1 MKQKY
6 HHYTLWED
14 YINGMWRVVD
24 KEKEE
29 EFLRKAIT
37 FTGNAELY
45 GKYMLRVIKEWPISC
60 EVNFTNP
67 STNHQAWIGHAA
79 CCIAMNCPE
88 YITRQAWGHL
98 TELQQQKAN
107 FKADQAISSWK
118 HGSSEHQW
126 W

>member
-14 YINGMWRVVD
+14 YINGMWRVVN
-24 KEKEE
+24 KEEEE

-37 FTGNAELY
+37 FTGDAELY
-45 GKYMLRVIKEWPISC
+45 GKYMLRVIKEWPIAC

-67 STNHQAWIGHAA
+67 STNHQAWVGHAA
-79 CCIAMNCPE
+79 CCIAINCPE
-88 YITRQAWGHL
+88 YITRQAWGNL
-98 TELQQQKAN
+98 TELQQRKAN

-118 HGSSEHQW
+118 HGPSKHSW